1 MAINLGY
8 LGFAAVGWV
17 VLLASLWL
25 VLRVKPWHYP
35 VRYVEFDFGTR
46 EMTEKLL
53 SRGPSGKEREDRDVH
68 DDEEAE
74 SLWERVKMGLYT
86 YPLRPSKV
94 K

>member
-25 VLRVKPWHYP
+25 VMRIRPWHYP
-35 VRYVEFDFGTR
+35 VRYVEFDFGVR
-46 EMTEKLL
+46 EMTETLA
-53 SRGPSGKEREDRDVH
+53 SRGPSGKEREERETQEA
-68 DDEEAE
+68 EEAKG
-74 SLWERVKMGLYT
+74 LWDRVKMGLYT

>member
-25 VLRVKPWHYP
+25 VLTVRPWHYP
-35 VRYVEFDFGTR
+35 VRYLELDVTPR
-46 EMTEKLL
+46 ELTEKLR
-53 SRGPSGKEREDRDVH
+53 SRGPSGKERDERETQ

-74 SLWERVKMGLYT
+74 GLWDRVKMGLYT

>member
-25 VLRVKPWHYP
+25 VLSIRPWRYP
-35 VRYVEFDFGTR
+35 VRNVEFDFGVR
-46 EMTEKLL
+46 EMTEQLL
-53 SRGPSGKEREDRDVH
+53 SRGPSGKEREER
-68 DDEEAE
+68 ESQEAE
-74 SLWERVKMGLYT
+74 SAEGLWDRLKMGLYT
-86 YPLRPSKV
+86 YPIRPSKV

>member
-25 VLRVKPWHYP
+25 VVRIRPWHYP
-35 VRYVEFDFGTR
+35 VRYVEFDFGIR
-46 EMTEKLL
+46 EMTEQLA
-53 SRGPSGKEREDRDVH
+53 SRGPSGKEREERETQE
-68 DDEEAE
+68 DESAE
-74 SLWERVKMGLYT
+74 GLWDRVKMGLYT